1 MKKRKKGSQFL
12 SGFGNENIIE
22 EYYAG
27 QHQNLTSGA
36 VLSEREEI
44 YKIEI
49 GIPFMGKD
57 DIKVELAEDRL
68 IVTGH
73 RPEPDDAEG
82 VEAKNYR
89 GIFLIPP
96 NVQAD
101 IIYFTYKDDLLT
113 IVLPKVQ
120 VMTQQRQTQRK

>member
-1 MKKRKKGSQFL
+1 MKERSKGSQFL
-12 SGFGNENIIE
+12 SGFGNENILE

-27 QHQNLTSGA
+27 QNQDLTPTA
-36 VLSEREEI
+36 VLSERDEV

-49 GIPFMGKD
+49 GIPFMGKG
-57 DIKVELAEDRL
+57 DIKVEIAEERL

-82 VEAKNYR
+82 GESKNYR
-89 GIFLIPP
+89 GIFLLPQ

-101 IIYFTYKDDLLT
+101 IIYYTYKDDLLT

-120 VMTQQRQTQRK
+120 VSAQHRQSQRK